1 MQILQVPFEGNTYCF
16 TDADEQT
23 LKRVHSYS
31 EQLLKFSNIKYPSL
45 TAMSFLLVPITVT
58 IADNC

>member
-16 TDADEQT
+16 TDADEQN
-23 LKRVHSYS
+23 LKRVHCYS
-31 EQLLKFSNIKYPSL
+31 EQLLQFSNIKYPSL
-45 TAMSFLLVPITVT
+45 TAMSFLLVTITVT